1 MHNFFSKQ
9 NQFMKKIG
17 IIREGRVPTDRRAPL
32 SPLQCKE
39 LEIKFSGVKIYVQP
53 SPHRCFK
60 DEEYTDLGI
69 PLQEDL
75 SDCDI
80 LLGIKE
86 VPINMLIPNKMYF
99 FFSHTIKKQP
109 YNRRLLQTIL
119 KQNISLIDYETLT
132 TPEGERLVAF
142 GRYAG
147 LVGTYNGL
155 WTFGKRYG
163 LYDLKRAYQCFDK
176 VELFKELEK
185 VKLPNIK
192 IALTGGGR
200 VTNGAIELLEKIG
213 IQKVSVKEYLE
224 TPDFQYPV
232 YTQLRSSDYHI
243 HKDSTQPF
251 VSEDFY
257 KNPQHYDSTFWQFA
271 KVTDMLIA
279 CAYWNSKAPKL
290 FTDKQM
296 QDVNFNIKVIADLT
310 CDINGSIPC
319 TQRATTIVEPVY
331 DYNPSLHAIETP
343 FSRESNITVMAID
356 NLPTEMPR
364 DASTDFGAMMLN
376 RIFPSLFGADI
387 QGIISRAIITKN
399 GKLTERFAYLQD
411 FVNEEVGEL
420 VLER

>member
-1 MHNFFSKQ
+1 
-9 NQFMKKIG
+9 MKKIG

-32 SPLQCKE
+32 SPAQCKT
-39 LEIKFSGVKIYVQP
+39 LESKFSGVKVYVQP

-60 DEEYTDLGI
+60 DEEYVALNI

-86 VPINMLIPNKMYF
+86 VPIPMLIPNKMYF

-109 YNRRLLQTIL
+109 YNRNLLQTIL
-119 KQNISLIDYETLT
+119 KYNISLIDYETLT
-132 TPEGERLVAF
+132 NPSGERLVAF

-155 WTFGKRYG
+155 WTFGKRYD

-176 VELFKELEK
+176 EELFKELEK
-185 VKLPNIK
+185 VKLPPIK

-200 VTNGAIELLEKIG
+200 VTNGAIELLEKVKIR
-213 IQKVSVKEYLE
+213 KVSVEEYLQ
-224 TPDFQYPV
+224 TPHFQEPV
-232 YTQLRSSDYHI
+232 YVQLRSSDYHI
-243 HKDSTQPF
+243 HKKNIPF
-251 VSEDFY
+251 VAEDFY
-257 KNPQHYDSTFWQFA
+257 QNPQDYHSSFWQFA
-271 KVTDMLIA
+271 KETDLLIA

-290 FTDKQM
+290 FTYEQM
-296 QDVNFNIKVIADLT
+296 KDVNFNIKVIADLT

-331 DYNPSLHAIETP
+331 DYNPNLGVIEAP
-343 FSRESNITVMAID
+343 FSRESNISIMAID

-364 DASTDFGAMMLN
+364 DASESFGEMMLQ
-376 RIFPSLFGADI
+376 RVFPSLFGDDE
-387 QGIISRAIITKN
+387 QKIISRAIITQH
-399 GKLTERFAYLQD
+399 GKLTEQFAYLQD

-420 VLER
+420 VLEK